1 VFLSNRAAALLSLKR
16 YTAAATDARRAIAL
30 APTFGKA
37 HARLGQALYFQKQ
50 YAGAVAAYEDA
61 IRFEP
66 DNDVTVT
73 YLEKAKAKQ
82 EKHAAKQQQQQQQQ
96 QHTSARNKQAQ
107 AANYNNNNNST
118 SSSKGSGSGSIN
130 NKSNNSNNDVDSG
143 GELRSGGG
151 GGEGEA
157 DAATQFTTSANQSV
171 TTTDHQ
177 QTSIITGRGG
187 GWRGRNN
194 PAVLKAAQAQQLS
207 QRQLQEGSSNHSSQQ
222 SSLSDGKQERGRQA
236 DNSQTPANINKS
248 NDQDAEQQQEQHQTI
263 TADPDFHEALRIQQ
277 RANRYLAKK
286 EYKAAI
292 EEYTAALF
300 LVPDDAQ
307 LSPDLHLG
315 RAHALNGSR
324 RHESARNDCILAIR
338 LVASP
343 ENAAPAY
350 STLAKSLFYMKD
362 YHGSV
367 EAFYQCMELLQAQGE
382 TLGMFDKAYLQ
393 KAEAAL
399 EEEAASLNISGKD
412 AHHRGGASVSSKSSS
427 VVVPKLPP
435 PRFVPREEAIQKA
448 PSIPSMPKQW
458 QQAQKQL
465 PTSPCALKCGP
476 ERSIIFYSEALGIKL
491 NRGPDGMVRVLSVA
505 PNTPASP
512 VAKSGGDIQMG
523 DIVREAAGVDIR
535 RPITNVMWGDTVRL
549 LASVFFF
556 FVSYAR
562 RLVA

>member
-1 VFLSNRAAALLSLKR
+1 M
-16 YTAAATDARRAIAL
+16 
-30 APTFGKA
+30 
-37 HARLGQALYFQKQ
+37 
-50 YAGAVAAYEDA
+50 
-61 IRFEP
+61 
-66 DNDVTVT
+66 
-73 YLEKAKAKQ
+73 
-82 EKHAAKQQQQQQQQ
+82 
-96 QHTSARNKQAQ
+96 
-107 AANYNNNNNST
+107 
-118 SSSKGSGSGSIN
+118 
-130 NKSNNSNNDVDSG
+130 
-143 GELRSGGG
+143 
-151 GGEGEA
+151 
-157 DAATQFTTSANQSV
+157 ANQSV

-177 QTSIITGRGG
+177 QTSIITPGG

-194 PAVLKAAQAQQLS
+194 PAVLKAAAAQVQMQSNNSNNLPNN
-207 QRQLQEGSSNHSSQQ
+207 SNHSHQ
-222 SSLSDGKQERGRQA
+222 SLSDKDDGNGYHNLNRQGA
-236 DNSQTPANINKS
+236 PQQQQQGGQANNQHDNNN
-248 NDQDAEQQQEQHQTI
+248 AEQQQQQT
-263 TADPDFHEALRIQQ
+263 TAEDPDFDEALRIQQ

-338 LVASP
+338 LSAP

-367 EAFYQCMELLQAQGE
+367 EAFYNCMELLQAQGE
-382 TLGMFDKAYLQ
+382 ALGVFDKAYLQ

-399 EEEAASLNISGKD
+399 EEDMASLNISSGGKGGGD
-412 AHHRGGASVSSKSSS
+412 SSSSSLQHRGMGGCSVKSSSSS

-448 PSIPSMPKQW
+448 PSIPNMPKQW

-465 PTSPCALKCGP
+465 PTSPCALKCGS

-512 VAKSGGDIQMG
+512 VAKSGGDIQVG

-535 RPITNVMWGDTVRL
+535 RPITNVMWGDTVR
-549 LASVFFF
+549 VFFGLFILCISSIFWFQLYF
-556 FVSYAR
+556 FGFKILNCLYVS
-562 RLVA
+562 LML